1 MKPNTNAR
9 LTDASDITYAMT
21 LELTGISSPG
31 PLPAVKKALSSLVAG
46 QILLL
51 TCDYPSLEVDLFV
64 WAQHTNN
71 QILMIANGEGD
82 TGSYYI
88 LKGDPWKVDR
98 TLDISNF
105 RCPTPVVEAGKALLQ
120 LQPGQTL
127 KLVSNCR
134 AAVSEVNTWVKTTR
148 YRLLGIT
155 EDAREVYRFY
165 ICK

>member
-1 MKPNTNAR
+1 MNPNTIAR
-9 LTDASDITYAMT
+9 STDASDITYATT

-71 QILMIANGEGD
+71 QILKIDHGAGD

-88 LKGDPWKVDR
+88 LKGDPWKIDHV
-98 TLDISNF
+98 LDISNF
-105 RCPTPVVEAGKALLQ
+105 RCPTPVIEAGRALLQ
-120 LQPGQTL
+120 MQPGQTL
-127 KLVSNCR
+127 KLISNCR
-134 AAVSEVNTWVKTTR
+134 VAVSEVNTWIKTTR

-155 EDAREVYRFY
+155 EDAHSVYRFY
-165 ICK
+165 IRK